1 MPNAF
6 RGFFI
11 GRLRKAG
18 NQMESRFLKCKKTTE
33 RDEEY
38 VFAYRLTWSQTE
50 AAEMCSVSRETIARA
65 VRRAGISLCGRKLN
79 GKKTAHGNSKISDID
94 LLEACKTMTC
104 DEIAQKYG
112 MHRESLPRRFRQLG
126 VKPVGYGTG
135 EYTQERIDAL
145 QEASRKYWAE
155 HPGER
160 PVLERIYGDCWHYV
174 ETHHKLIQENHPNVL
189 YLESRSEGLTKI
201 RLKCRCCGAV
211 SEYDRSVVR
220 NQNIKCKACEEKK
233 REQQAIAN
241 ERIRLIRFLYA
252 LKESKTPKKCK
263 CCGKEFYSVYPT
275 KLYCSDKC
283 KRKARKK
290 KVNQSIRR
298 RCHRYG
304 VFYDNTITNDA
315 VFMRDGYVC
324 QICGKPC
331 DTTDKSWGHCG
342 PMSPSVDH
350 IIPLVSGGTHTW
362 DNVQCAHVIC
372 NSYKRDQVVG

>member
-18 NQMESRFLKCKKTTE
+18 NQMEKYHRNKTP

-38 VFAYRLTWSQTE
+38 VFAYRLTHSTTQ
-50 AAEMCSVSRETIARA
+50 AAEMCGVSYMTIARA
-65 VRRAGISLCGRKLN
+65 CERAGVPLIGRKFN
-79 GKKTAHGNSKISDID
+79 GDATKQAALKITDAELI
-94 LLEACKTMTC
+94 EACKTMTC

-112 MHRESLPRRFRQLG
+112 MHRESLPRRFRRLG
-126 VKPVGYGTG
+126 VKPVGYGAG

-145 QEASRKYWAE
+145 QEASRKYWVE
-155 HPGER
+155 HPGEG
-160 PVLERIYGDCWHYV
+160 PVPERIYGDCWHYV
-174 ETHHKLIQENHPNVL
+174 DTHHKLIQENHPDVL
-189 YLESRSEGLTKI
+189 YLESRSGDLGKV

-211 SEYDRSVVR
+211 FEYSRSVVR
-220 NQNIKCKACEEKK
+220 SQNIRCKACEEKK
-233 REQQAIAN
+233 KEQQAITN

-263 CCGKEFYSVYPT
+263 CCGKEFYSQYSS

-283 KRKARKK
+283 KRKRKRK
-290 KVNQSIRR
+290 GENKSIRR
-298 RCHRYG
+298 RCRGYG

-315 VFMRDGYVC
+315 VFMRDGYIC

-331 DTTDKSWGHCG
+331 DTTDKSWGSCG

>member
-1 MPNAF
+1 
-6 RGFFI
+6 
-11 GRLRKAG
+11 
-18 NQMESRFLKCKKTTE
+18 MESRFLKCKKTTE

-50 AAEMCSVSRETIARA
+50 AAEMCGVSRETVARA

-126 VKPVGYGTG
+126 IKPVGYGAG

-160 PVLERIYGDCWHYV
+160 PIPERIYGDCWHYV

-189 YLESRSEGLTKI
+189 YLESRSGDLRKV

-211 SEYDRSVVR
+211 FEYSRSVVR
-220 NQNIKCKACEEKK
+220 SQNIRCKACEEKEK
-233 REQQAIAN
+233 EQQAITN

-263 CCGKEFYSVYPT
+263 CCGKEFYSQYSS
-275 KLYCSDKC
+275 KRYCSDRC
-283 KRKARKK
+283 SKRVHKK
-290 KVNQSIRR
+290 DNSIRR
-298 RCHRYG
+298 RCRMYG
-304 VFYDNTITNDA
+304 AYYDASVTREKVFA
-315 VFMRDGYVC
+315 RDKYVC

-331 DTTDKSWGHCG
+331 DTNDKRWGMSG
-342 PMSPSVDH
+342 PDYPTIDH
-350 IIPLVSGGTHTW
+350 IIALKNGGNHVW
-362 DNVQCAHVIC
+362 GNVQCAHAIC
-372 NSYKRDQVVG
+372 NSYKRDLYTV